1 MNILSIGN
9 SFAQDTM
16 EHLPLVAKDL
26 GVEGNFAF
34 LYIPGCPIAYHYLN
48 AMDDLPVYLY
58 RKHAGAD
65 WVEQTKVRI
74 SQAIADEKWDW
85 INIQHGSK
93 DNHCYTDPIFY
104 KHLDDLV
111 CYIRQHAGK
120 DTKIS
125 FNMAWVA
132 DPEKEHHEMV
142 DLYGND
148 QEKMFAALVALTR
161 ELVEKT
167 PGIDRVS
174 PTGAAVQ
181 IARRSGIPELTRDGY
196 HVSYGFGRYMAA
208 LTFLKALTGV
218 DISKVRW
225 APEGVTDQMRNDAV
239 RCAMQAVEQWQAD
252 SK

>member
-1 MNILSIGN
+1 MKILSIGN

-16 EHLPLVAKDL
+16 EHLPAIAKDL
-26 GVEGNFAF
+26 GVDGFF
-34 LYIPGCPIAYHYLN
+34 GYLYIPGCPIAYHYLN
-48 AMDDLPVYLY
+48 AMDDLPVYIY
-58 RKHAGAD
+58 YTNAGNQWA
-65 WVEQTKVRI
+65 EQKRVSI
-74 SQAIADEKWDW
+74 SRAIADQDWDW

-93 DNHCYTDPIFY
+93 DYHCYTDPLYY
-104 KHLDDLV
+104 KHLEELV
-111 CYIRQHAGK
+111 CYVREHAGK
-120 DTKIS
+120 DVKIS

-161 ELVEKT
+161 ELVGKT
-167 PGIDRVS
+167 PGIDRIS

-181 IARRSGIPELTRDGY
+181 IARRAGLEDLTRDGY

-218 DISKVRW
+218 DITKVRW
-225 APEGVTDQMRNDAV
+225 TPEGVTDQMGKDAV
-239 RCAMQAVEQWQAD
+239 RFATQAVEEWYGQ
-252 SK
+252 